1 LWPMACLAR
10 HNYRVDASPTEA
22 RHAQHRTQSQH
33 PAQGRV
39 RRAGPSGSAAAIH
52 QTAQCWDK
60 AIENLYVTYAA
71 QRAAKSLRD
80 AEEARML
87 EMLQRRSARAYA

>member
-1 LWPMACLAR
+1 MLSIEHKANILRKAG
-10 HNYRVDASPTEA
+10 YAV
-22 RHAQHRTQSQH
+22 
-33 PAQGRV
+33 PAL
-39 RRAGPSGSAAAIH
+39 PGSAAAIH

-60 AIENLYVTYAA
+60 AVENLYVTYAA